1 MNVVEWYGGRRHRQI
16 RKNPG
21 RDASIPTDRAR
32 IWDRVQKSPQNRDF
46 WTLLYFSGTC
56 DVQEKGKSI
65 PLALSNAA
73 ASSTFGDSS
82 DDEQAI
88 LIVKGS
94 NLRRCM
100 LDRGEPSGQSI
111 ANWTGRN
118 FRRGQLRLVY
128 CCE

>member
-1 MNVVEWYGGRRHRQI
+1 MVTHTFSTCCKPQLGR
-16 RKNPG
+16 P
-21 RDASIPTDRAR
+21 PDRAR

-100 LDRGEPSGQSI
+100 LDRGGAQWPEHRKLDWKKLQARP
-111 ANWTGRN
+111 A
-118 FRRGQLRLVY
+118 
-128 CCE
+128 

>member
-1 MNVVEWYGGRRHRQI
+1 MNA
-16 RKNPG
+16 
-21 RDASIPTDRAR
+21 ASAAHPPVGAESKADPVRLADRAR

-88 LIVKGS
+88 LIGQ
-94 NLRRCM
+94 
-100 LDRGEPSGQSI
+100 GEQSPSMHAGQGASPV
-111 ANWTGRN
+111 ARASQTGVEETS
-118 FRRGQLRLVY
+118 GAASLG
-128 CCE
+128 